1 MRSLFKLRI
10 SCAAFC
16 AFLLFSPI
24 EFVLAQNSDPFGSS
38 LQGPTSNPS
47 VDSRLTQK
55 PDATSDHDLAD
66 IQNGLV
72 VDLGRIVSGSDY
84 LVELNITSKSKQ
96 DLRFHSLKPSDSS
109 LEAISKGLNLKP
121 GTAAP
126 FRFSLKSP
134 RKQGPFENRFVL
146 EDPASRSRFI
156 VTIQGSTQELVT
168 LEKSEFN
175 VGKAGHYTF
184 ETKATLNFPEID
196 FRKLLFRVN
205 SSEFAGWRFV
215 PTSESKATAYFDLVI
230 SAEDFEQSASL
241 EIRDVPYKFLG
252 NVPLRVIK
260 SGKPKSLPS
269 EIVLRRRKD
278 GSIRGSATIQMPGLP
293 ELVRENYSVT
303 LKGKILDPS
312 DSSESNIELDA
323 ILRPISPTG
332 VFAEVTLPQEIAANS
347 DRKMSVQF
355 EAGGESLW
363 VPMRLQKD

>member
-1 MRSLFKLRI
+1 MRSLSKLGVLIATFCGVLLI
-10 SCAAFC
+10 STF
-16 AFLLFSPI
+16 
-24 EFVLAQNSDPFGSS
+24 ELAHAQSSDPFGSS
-38 LQGPTSNPS
+38 EERDSIPS

-55 PDATSDHDLAD
+55 PDITSDHDLAD
-66 IQNGLV
+66 IKNGLV

-109 LEAISKGLNLKP
+109 LEAITKVLSLKP
-121 GTAAP
+121 GTATP

-184 ETKATLNFPEID
+184 ETKATLNFPETD

-215 PTSESKATAYFDLVI
+215 PTSDTKATAYFDLVI
-230 SAEDFEQSASL
+230 SDEDFEKSASL

-260 SGKPKSLPS
+260 SSKPKSLPS
-269 EIVLRRRKD
+269 EIVLRQHKD

-293 ELVRENYSVT
+293 ELVREKYNVT
-303 LKGKILDPS
+303 LKGKILNPS
-312 DSSESNIELDA
+312 DSATKSNIELDA
-323 ILRPISPTG
+323 RLRPISPTG
-332 VFAEVTLPQEIAANS
+332 VDAEVILPQEIAANS
-347 DRKMSVQF
+347 DSKMSVLF

-363 VPMRLQKD
+363 VPMRFQKD